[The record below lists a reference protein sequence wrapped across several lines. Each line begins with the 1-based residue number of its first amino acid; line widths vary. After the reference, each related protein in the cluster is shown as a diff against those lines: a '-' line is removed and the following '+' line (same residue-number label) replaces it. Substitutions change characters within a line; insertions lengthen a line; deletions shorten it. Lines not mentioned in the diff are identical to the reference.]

1 MQQVTE
7 DILLKDH
14 FILFI
19 ESPFCGT
26 CHIAKSMLTKIES
39 THKQDIFYKM
49 NASLHPDFMQEEKIE
64 SVPCLLI
71 KDDSEVKEKVYA
83 FKSIQNIY
91 SYLLTYEPNLFVQA
105 D

>member
-1 MQQVTE
+1 MQEVTKN
-7 DILLKDH
+7 ILLQDH

-39 THKQDIFYKM
+39 IHKQDIFYKM
-49 NASLHPDFMQEEKIE
+49 NASLYPEFMQEEKIE

-71 KDDSEVKEKVYA
+71 KDANEVKEKVYA
-83 FKSIQNIY
+83 FKSFQNIY
-91 SYLLTYEPNLFVQA
+91 SYLLTYEPTLFVHNN
-105 D
+105 